1 MKSKVT
7 KLLTLLLMSISICAM
22 LSGCSAG
29 SDKAYPIT
37 IGGTEVIVGE
47 TKVSTLLDAGFTF
60 TTLVDGLSVDV
71 AAEDMLEANSYYS
84 SLFLQQSDSK
94 SIRFCVTTDKDA
106 VPFSDAVI
114 AKVSL
119 FESSD
124 FSSVTFDGVAL
135 TDLTG
140 DMIKEHI
147 ADVVERDDGA
157 GFFYTSN
164 NYHVDFDMA
173 DGVITEFDIERKYD
187 VDYGN

>member
-1 MKSKVT
+1 MKSKIT
-7 KLLTLLLMSISICAM
+7 KLLTLLFVSISICAM

-47 TKVSTLLDAGFTF
+47 TKVSALLDAGFNF

-84 SLFLQQSDSK
+84 SLFLKQGEGK
-94 SIRFCVTTDKDA
+94 SILFCITTDKDA

-119 FESSD
+119 FDNSD
-124 FSSVTFDGVAL
+124 FTTVTFDGVAL

-147 ADVVERDDGA
+147 ADVAERDDGA
-157 GFFYTSN
+157 GFFYTSS
-164 NYHVDFDMA
+164 NYNIDFDMV
-173 DGVITEFDIERKYD
+173 DGVITGFDIERKYD
-187 VDYGN
+187 VDYSN